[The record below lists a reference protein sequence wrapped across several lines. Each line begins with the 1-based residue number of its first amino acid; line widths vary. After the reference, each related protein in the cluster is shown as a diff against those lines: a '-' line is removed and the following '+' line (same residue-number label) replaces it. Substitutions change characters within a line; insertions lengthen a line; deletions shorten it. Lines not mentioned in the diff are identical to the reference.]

1 MLYPVALL
9 DGVQD
14 SRMVVG
20 PSWAAVTS
28 VGGKTAERTNAHNS
42 LKMMLDV
49 NDTFHNNAS

>member
-1 MLYPVALL
+1 M

-20 PSWAAVTS
+20 PSWTAVTS
-28 VGGKTAERTNAHNS
+28 VGGETAERTNAHNS
-42 LKMMLDV
+42 LNVMLDV